1 VEESFTGKKEERN
14 YLKQH
19 NTYAM
24 HNLFIFGNGMQ
35 NFEVHDN
42 DFQFKMIGHA
52 KF

>member
-19 NTYAM
+19 TTYAM